1 MPVGAAALTYA
12 PAPPDNPLK
21 GFVTYPGDRASFPH
35 SLEWDYT
42 RLSDVM
48 TGPTNFDWSPFERKL
63 NTAAARQCQFYPR
76 FYLEWPNRKTGVP
89 QFLLDQGLTLR
100 SWTNNQDH
108 PPTTQQTPDYED
120 PRLRAALTNF
130 IYALGARYDGDPRL
144 GFIGLGL
151 LGTWGE
157 WHDHPHHEWF
167 ASKSVQ
173 REIMSAYE
181 AAFKQTRLVA
191 RYPGGA

>member
-1 MPVGAAALTYA
+1 MSLGAVALTYA

-21 GFVTYPGDRASFPH
+21 GFVTYPGDRANFPH

-48 TGPTNFDWSPFERKL
+48 TGPTNFDWSVFERKL
-63 NTAAARQCQFYPR
+63 DAAAARQCQFYAR

-89 QFLLDQGLTLR
+89 QFLFDQGLTMR
-100 SWTNNQDH
+100 SWTNTQDH
-108 PPTTQQTPDYED
+108 PPSTHQTPDYED

-157 WHDHPHHEWF
+157 WHDHPTT
-167 ASKSVQ
+167 SGSPP
-173 REIMSAYE
+173 RSCSG
-181 AAFKQTRLVA
+181 RS
-191 RYPGGA
+191 